1 MVSINQ
7 DIMNILFD
15 RDKTQILKGL
25 ALILMIFHHTIASGS
40 WVENAPEVYDFL
52 VKSSKICVW
61 IFAFLVGY
69 GFNCSSNKSLKYS
82 IKRIAL
88 LLIPFW
94 VILWA
99 IFIPASYFS
108 GTLQR
113 LGVVDIIYNM
123 FGISLSLNWYSWFVC
138 FYILAILSLPYL
150 HRIIKSSP
158 QYGWL
163 IVLLG
168 YYVLSAGLLFLPHR
182 DTNPLLHSL
191 YIYSTVMPNVVIG
204 FMCAKW
210 NHEGVLPTWFE
221 GKYKLS
227 LCILAVIVVLLIPGL
242 DIPTKGFPLRAFTT
256 PVFIFAVVGI
266 FNSFKLKYLT
276 SFLINIGNL
285 SMYMWFFH
293 AIFFTTTVNLYTKN
307 LVFEPFHCFL
317 YTFVMTFVLSYMA
330 SWIIKKLITP
340 IINKIK

>member
-1 MVSINQ
+1 
-7 DIMNILFD
+7 MNILFD

-40 WVENAPEVYDFL
+40 WTENAPELYAFL
-52 VKSSKICVW
+52 VRSSKICVW

-69 GFNCSSNKSLKYS
+69 GFYCSSNKSLKYS
-82 IKRIAL
+82 LKRIAL

-94 VILWA
+94 VILCG

-108 GTLQR
+108 GTLQG
-113 LGVVDIIYNM
+113 LELWDVIYNM

-150 HRIIKSSP
+150 HRIIKITP
-158 QYGWL
+158 PRYGWL

-168 YYVLSAGLLFLPHR
+168 YYVPSAGLHFLPNW
-182 DTNPLLHSL
+182 DTNPLLYSL
-191 YIYSTVMPNVVIG
+191 FNYSTVMPNVVLG

-221 GKYKLS
+221 GKKKLP
-227 LCILAVIVVLLIPGL
+227 LCILVVIVVLLIPGL
-242 DIPTKGFPLRAFTT
+242 NIPTKGFPLHAFIT
-256 PVFIFAVVGI
+256 PFFIFAIVGI
-266 FNSFKLKYLT
+266 FNSFQLKNVTSCLT
-276 SFLINIGNL
+276 KVGDL

-293 AIFFTTTVNLYTKN
+293 ALFFTTTVNLYTKN

-317 YTFVMTFVLSYMA
+317 YTFVMTFGLSYIA
-330 SWIIKKLITP
+330 SWIIKKLLTP
-340 IINKIK
+340 IINRIK